1 MAGTKEVV
9 STVDVG
15 IVSVNLCDDKG
26 QVVLYV
32 LLCTVAVKSFGQQK
46 KKDSSITLPC

>member
-32 LLCTVAVKSFGQQK
+32 FALHCSSQIFRATK